1 MNAHTISNL
10 TQPLAEASDRLI
22 DRTSEKASTLAHRGL
37 DAVRGGSQHLRES
50 ARHASNSTVGYIRH
64 EPVKSV
70 LFAAA
75 TGIVL
80 MGLLTWVGRSRRHG

>member
-22 DRTSEKASTLAHRGL
+22 DRTSERASTLTHRGL
-37 DAVRGGSQHLRES
+37 DAVREGSQHLRES
-50 ARHASNSTVGYIRH
+50 AQHASNSTVSYIRH

-75 TGIVL
+75 AGVVL
-80 MGLLTWVGRSRRHG
+80 MGLLTWAGRSRKHG